1 MRGYVLLIALLFS
14 ALGASVSA
22 QDVHQELQE
31 TVRAEVVRVLS
42 ESTRDIVGTDTQEV
56 VQDVQVRI
64 MEGERRGEVATFE
77 NDLMHVVVG
86 DSLYVNRLVSI
97 DGVEYY
103 QFKDADRRMPLLV
116 LVGLFVVVLVGFAGF
131 HGFRALLSLGLSV
144 VAILLVLV
152 PLLLKGYPP
161 VLTSVGVAGGVL
173 ALALFLTHGIRR
185 TTTIAFLG
193 TFGAIVLT
201 SLLAWFFAHFAH
213 LTGLSSD
220 EAIFLN
226 FSTKGTL
233 DFGALLLASIII
245 GILGILDD
253 VAMTQV
259 AVVEEL
265 MHANS
270 RLGFFELYTRA
281 IRVGRAHITS
291 LVNTLSFAY
300 VGAALPLILLMAA
313 AGSSIG
319 LSLNQEI
326 VAAELIRIFVGS
338 IGLIMAV
345 PLTTLIA
352 VYWYQKHGVGDAAPS
367 REGQCHTH

>member
-1 MRGYVLLIALLFS
+1 MRGYLFHILVLFLCVGVHAH
-14 ALGASVSA
+14 A
-22 QDVHQELQE
+22 QEVHQELQE
-31 TVRAEVVRVLS
+31 TVRAEVLRVLD
-42 ESTRDIVGTDTQEV
+42 ETTRDIIGTDTTEV
-56 VQDVQVRI
+56 VQEVQVRI
-64 MEGERRGEVATFE
+64 LEGVRKGDVATFE
-77 NDLMHVVVG
+77 NDLMAVEAG

-103 QFKDADRRMPLLV
+103 QFKDADRRIPLIF
-116 LVGLFVVVLVGFAGF
+116 LVGLFMLVLVGFAGF
-131 HGFRALLSLGLSV
+131 HGFRALMSLGMSV
-144 VAILLVLV
+144 GAIFFVLV

-161 VLTSVGVAGGVL
+161 VLTSVCVAGGVL

-185 TTTIAFLG
+185 GTMIAFLG
-193 TFGAIVLT
+193 TFGAVILT
-201 SLLAWFFAHFAH
+201 SLLSWLFVHFAH

-226 FSTKGTL
+226 FSTKGAL

-253 VAMTQV
+253 VAMTQA

-265 MHANS
+265 MHANA
-270 RLGFFELYTRA
+270 RLGFFDLYTRS

-300 VGAALPLILLMAA
+300 VGAALPLILLMTA
-313 AGSSIG
+313 AGSSVG

-338 IGLIMAV
+338 IGLILAV

-352 VYWYQKHGVGDAAPS
+352 VYWYQKHGVGDTPTS
-367 REGQCHTH
+367 REAHSHTH

>member
-1 MRGYVLLIALLFS
+1 MRGYLFFIFTLFLCGGVHS
-14 ALGASVSA
+14 YA
-22 QDVHQELQE
+22 QEVHQELQE
-31 TVRAEVVRVLS
+31 TVRAEVLRVLD
-42 ESTRDIVGTDTQEV
+42 ETTRDIIGTDTKEV
-56 VQDVQVRI
+56 VQEVQVRI
-64 MEGERRGEVATFE
+64 LEGVRKGDVATFE
-77 NDLMHVVVG
+77 NDLMVVEAG

-103 QFKDADRRMPLLV
+103 QLKDADRRVPLFL
-116 LVGLFVVVLVGFAGF
+116 LVGLFMLVLVVFAGL
-131 HGFRALLSLGLSV
+131 HGFRALMSLAASV
-144 VAILLVLV
+144 GAIFFVLV

-161 VLTSVGVAGGVL
+161 VLTSVCVAGGVL
-173 ALALFLTHGIRR
+173 AFALFLTHGIRSS
-185 TTTIAFLG
+185 TTIAFLG
-193 TFGAIVLT
+193 TFGAVILT
-201 SLLAWFFAHFAH
+201 SLLAWLFVHLAH

-226 FSTKGTL
+226 FSTKGSL

-253 VAMTQV
+253 VAMTQA

-265 MHANS
+265 TRANS
-270 RLGFFELYTRA
+270 RLGFFELYTRS

-352 VYWYQKHGVGDAAPS
+352 VYWYQKHGVGDSSHSGVSHHHA
-367 REGQCHTH
+367 H